1 MAALNFPAT
10 PTLNQV
16 YTANG
21 VSYKWDGTSWIN
33 NTSGPAGYTGSQGPI
48 GDIPTTFETISN
60 NIRSFPYVINRSVE
74 GVITSVVYTAPAEGT
89 ITKSFTYSAG
99 VLSTVTL
106 SGPALDGVVYTKT
119 LTYDAGLVT
128 GASYAVS

>member
-1 MAALNFPAT
+1 
-10 PTLNQV
+10 
-16 YTANG
+16 
-21 VSYKWDGTSWIN
+21 
-33 NTSGPAGYTGSQGPI
+33 
-48 GDIPTTFETISN
+48 
-60 NIRSFPYVINRSVE
+60 
-74 GVITSVVYTAPAEGT
+74 VITSVVYTAPAEGT